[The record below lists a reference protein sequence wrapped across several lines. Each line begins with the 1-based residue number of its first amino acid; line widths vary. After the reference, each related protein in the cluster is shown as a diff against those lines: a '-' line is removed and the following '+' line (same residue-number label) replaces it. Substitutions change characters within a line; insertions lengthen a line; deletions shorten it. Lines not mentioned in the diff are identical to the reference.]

1 MTNTPSQV
9 LVLGDA
15 CVDLIVQIPE
25 KSGNAREQKQPELHG
40 GGTGANTAVGLAR
53 LGVSIGLMGAIGH
66 DGYGAFTRR
75 TLEEAGVDTTHL
87 HVIDDVFTTIT
98 LALIDPQGERTLY
111 GWPRRGAAHN
121 YFDQTHL
128 DANAILAADWV
139 HTTGLCLVEPPA
151 RAAILAGLEIAHA
164 AGIPTSM
171 DLNLRLGFENGAL
184 PDSFRH
190 AIEQA
195 MTLCNFVFGSALD
208 EFSYLAPAGMTAP
221 EIAQHL
227 ATDRLSVVAR
237 LAEQGALLAQPGQA
251 IFHAP
256 AFAIPHVVD
265 TLGAGDTFNAGF
277 IAACVEGHSPI
288 EAMRWGN
295 AAAALKVQKR
305 GARNTPARAE
315 LNQLLAG

>member
-1 MTNTPSQV
+1 MSSTQV

-15 CVDLIVQIPE
+15 CVDLIVQVPE

-40 GGTGANTAVGLAR
+40 GGTGANTAAALAR
-53 LGVSIGLMGAIGH
+53 LGISTGLMGTVGS

-75 TLEEAGVDTTHL
+75 TLEEVGVDTR
-87 HVIDDVFTTIT
+87 HVHAIDDVFTTIT
-98 LALIDPQGERTLY
+98 LALIDPLGERTLY

-121 YFDQTHL
+121 YFDKSHL

-151 RAAILAGLEIAHA
+151 REAILAGLEIARA
-164 AGIPTSM
+164 AAIPTSM

-184 PDSFRH
+184 PDPFRR
-190 AIEQA
+190 AIERA
-195 MTLCNFVFGSALD
+195 MALCDYVFGSALD
-208 EFSYLAPAGMTAP
+208 EFSYLAPHGLSA
-221 EIAQHL
+221 EQIAQHL
-227 ATDRLSVVAR
+227 ATGHLSVVAR
-237 LAEQGALLAQPGQA
+237 LAEKGALLAQPSQA
-251 IFHAP
+251 VIHAP
-256 AFAIPHVVD
+256 AFAVPHVVD

-277 IAACVEGHSPI
+277 IAACVEGYTPV

-305 GARNTPARAE
+305 GARSTPSRAE
-315 LNQLLAG
+315 LDHLLAG

>member
-1 MTNTPSQV
+1 MTNSSSHV

-25 KSGNAREQKQPELHG
+25 QSGNAREQKQPELHG

-53 LGVSIGLMGAIGH
+53 LGIATGLMGTIGH
-66 DGYGAFTRR
+66 DGYGSFTRN
-75 TLEEAGVDTTHL
+75 TLIEAGVDTTHL
-87 HVIDDVFTTIT
+87 HAIDDVFTTIT
-98 LALIDPQGERTLY
+98 LALIDPHGERTLY

-128 DANAILAADWV
+128 DASAILAADWV

-151 RAAILAGLEIAHA
+151 RDAILAGLEVARS

-171 DLNLRLGFENGAL
+171 DLNLRLGFESGAL
-184 PDSFRH
+184 PNPFRRV
-190 AIEQA
+190 IEQA
-195 MTLCNFVFGSALD
+195 MTLCDFVFGSAMD
-208 EFSYLAPAGMTAP
+208 EFSYLAPAAMSAP

-227 ATDRLSVVAR
+227 AADRLTVVAR

-251 IFHAP
+251 VFHAP
-256 AFAIPHVVD
+256 AFAVPNVVD

-277 IAACVEGHSPI
+277 IAACVEGHSPPV
-288 EAMRWGN
+288 AMQWGN

-305 GARNTPARAE
+305 GARNTPSRAE
-315 LNQLLAG
+315 LNELLAG